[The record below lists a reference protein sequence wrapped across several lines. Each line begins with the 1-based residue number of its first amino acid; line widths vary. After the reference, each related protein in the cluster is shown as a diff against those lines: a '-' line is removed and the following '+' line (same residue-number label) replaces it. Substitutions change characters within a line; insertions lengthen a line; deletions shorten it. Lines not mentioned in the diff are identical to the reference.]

1 MLVQRESQELI
12 ALHLHSMLIEQL
24 QGASSE
30 RQQISLEVDYVDAP
44 TAEEEEYYLNVIQP
58 QALAVAARAPKVEA
72 DGRRP

>member
-1 MLVQRESQELI
+1 
-12 ALHLHSMLIEQL
+12 MLIEQL